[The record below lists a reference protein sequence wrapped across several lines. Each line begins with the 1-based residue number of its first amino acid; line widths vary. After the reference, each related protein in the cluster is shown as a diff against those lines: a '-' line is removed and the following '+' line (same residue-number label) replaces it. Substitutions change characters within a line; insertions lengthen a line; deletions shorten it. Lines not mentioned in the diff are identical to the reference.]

1 MNHFINHISKK
12 WQKPDLANVQC
23 QLKVPESFQCID
35 QTHCS
40 RCQKS
45 VAVQAPPVFVCC
57 VNRFYVFVQ
66 MEQAVHAFASL
77 RVPLCA
83 IDLAP
88 AGHRVA
94 DTRASA
100 RVHVLDHDE
109 GMLLQR
115 GHCQVTVIRHLLQEA
130 AVSRPDGVAHLKDPA
145 SERTH
150 LESKK
155 KKRKKMSMC
164 WPGGRGLEDERRAEF
179 INACWGILKVF
190 QWDITLIIHPSMCCL
205 QSVFILLTDY
215 SIINFLFLNWINKLK
230 CHCL

>member
-1 MNHFINHISKK
+1 M
-12 WQKPDLANVQC
+12 Q
-23 QLKVPESFQCID
+23 
-35 QTHCS
+35 
-40 RCQKS
+40 
-45 VAVQAPPVFVCC
+45 
-57 VNRFYVFVQ
+57 
-66 MEQAVHAFASL
+66 QAVHAFASL

-155 KKRKKMSMC
+155 NKKLACADQEEEGWKMK
-164 WPGGRGLEDERRAEF
+164 EE
-179 INACWGILKVF
+179 
-190 QWDITLIIHPSMCCL
+190 
-205 QSVFILLTDY
+205 QSSLMHVEE
-215 SIINFLFLNWINKLK
+215 S
-230 CHCL
+230 